1 MVDGLTAEKRQLKM
15 GTRKMKLYRK
25 LILAIGSSGAL
36 IGAIGSASADQ
47 VIVDDQIVQG
57 SSCVGTDCV
66 NGESFGFD
74 TIRIKE
80 NNVRIHFDDT
90 SNSASF
96 PQNDWRLIAND
107 SGNGGANYLA
117 IEDSNSGRIPFRV
130 EAGAAANAL
139 VVEADSDIGIG
150 TLNPV
155 VELHVVDGDS
165 PTLRLE
171 QDGSSGFTP
180 QTWDMAGN
188 ETNFF
193 IRDVTNGS
201 QLPFR
206 IKPGSGTGDAIVI
219 DADGDVGFGTDSPDA
234 ALHVRGAGDTALL
247 IQGNSRNLGEHAEL
261 HLKTPDYQW
270 ELRSNT
276 VNGTFAIRNASS
288 TFELTPV
295 VVSPLAA
302 TNLLRVGFSS
312 TGAQDAN
319 NINITGSLTASG
331 TITPDYVFQSSYDLL
346 SMEDHAEFMWK
357 NSHLPHVEKAKV
369 DANGAPYFDMVSR
382 SQDLLEEL
390 EVAHIYIQQLNEK
403 IKQLK
408 VDKQD
413 ALSLLEN
420 RIERL
425 ESSQR

>member
-1 MVDGLTAEKRQLKM
+1 MVDGLEAEKRQLKM
-15 GTRKMKLYRK
+15 GTRKMKLHRK

-180 QTWDMAGN
+180 QTWDMASN
-188 ETNFF
+188 ESNFF

-206 IKPGSGTGDAIVI
+206 IQPGADTDSLFIADDNNVGVGTDDPASALHLVRGGVQQSRGMLQLTNNGGMNLQMENASTSDTWVI
-219 DADGDVGFGTDSPDA
+219 THGNTNESPLFIASFIDGQADGAEFTLTTAGDLTISGDLTTG
-234 ALHVRGAGDTALL
+234 GAGACSSGCDAVFEPDYALPT
-247 IQGNSRNLGEHAEL
+247 IEEHAKYMFQNK
-261 HLKTPDYQW
+261 HL
-270 ELRSNT
+270 E
-276 VNGTFAIRNASS
+276 A
-288 TFELTPV
+288 
-295 VVSPLAA
+295 
-302 TNLLRVGFSS
+302 VGVTSE
-312 TGAQDAN
+312 TGPF
-319 NINITGSLTASG
+319 NIT
-331 TITPDYVFQSSYDLL
+331 Q
-346 SMEDHAEFMWK
+346 
-357 NSHLPHVEKAKV
+357 KV
-369 DANGAPYFDMVSR
+369 GGVLN
-382 SQDLLEEL
+382 EL
-390 EVAHIYIQQLNEK
+390 EKAHIYIAQLNERLAK
-403 IKQLK
+403 LEA
-408 VDKQD
+408 
-413 ALSLLEN
+413 ALAEKK
-420 RIERL
+420 
-425 ESSQR
+425 